1 MKRSK
6 QDKQFWIQLD
16 QSNRDFL
23 SFIATFMLSYAISL
37 ISLLI
42 SVIAIIIA
50 INGISSYTIGAVI
63 FFGAIMIIASFWFS
77 KKVKKTLKDT
87 KALNEQLQKEL
98 TELYPEY
105 NNKFR

>member
-23 SFIATFMLSYAISL
+23 SNTATFMLSYAISL

-50 INGISSYTIGAVI
+50 INGISSYTIGVVI
-63 FFGAIMIIASFWFS
+63 FFGAIMIIAAFWFS
-77 KKVKKTLKDT
+77 KKVKKTLKDA